1 MALTRPALAAL
12 LLLVLAVPT
21 GANGAEP
28 VRATPQIVLYADG
41 VANPSGATRARE
53 HELGFSATQR
63 YRHAI
68 AGFAAPLTQRQVARL
83 AADPAVAA
91 VVPDLPVHADSV
103 PVTAGETVPVG
114 LTRIGVAS
122 GGFVHGA
129 ADAALAVLDSGV
141 DLGNAELNVEPGT
154 NCVHPGT
161 PPMDDN
167 GHGTHVAGTI
177 GARNSGSGV
186 VGVAPG
192 TKLYAVKVLGANGGG
207 STSDV
212 ICGIEWVT
220 AHAQSLG
227 IRVANMSLGAAG
239 AIGSCARD
247 PEHSAI
253 CALVAAGVTPVAAAG
268 NNGDPI
274 SANGRGHVPA
284 AYPEVLAVTAMVDT
298 DGVPGGLGAKCS
310 GMSDDRQETF
320 SNYAGPDDGAHTV
333 AAPGGC
339 ILSTKLGGGTVEMSG
354 TSMAA
359 PYVAGFVA
367 LCLGDSG
374 VPGPCAEATPAAV
387 VAAVRASAQAAAES
401 GSGYLGDPLHPGVHT
416 YGYLVRYGTPP
427 RAVTGSAA
435 AVEDHAVLLDG
446 SLAGLEDG
454 ASWWFEI
461 GPTAGV
467 YDRTTDA
474 QVLDAGSD

>member
-12 LLLVLAVPT
+12 LLLVLAVPP

-28 VRATPQIVLYADG
+28 VRATPQIVLFADG
-41 VANPSGATRARE
+41 VANPAGENPARE
-53 HELGFSATQR
+53 SEAGFSATHR
-63 YRHAI
+63 TRHAI
-68 AGFAAPLTQRQVARL
+68 AGLAAPLTQRQVVRL

-129 ADAALAVLDSGV
+129 ADAAVAVLDSGV

-227 IRVANMSLGAAG
+227 IRVANMSFGATG
-239 AIGSCARD
+239 AIGSCADD
-247 PEHSAI
+247 PEHAAV
-253 CALVAAGVTPVAAAG
+253 CAVTEAGVTIVAAAG
-268 NNGDPI
+268 NQ
-274 SANGRGHVPA
+274 SAAMARTTVGHLPG
-284 AYPEVLAVTAMVDT
+284 AYPEVLTATAITDT
-298 DGVPGGLGAKCS
+298 DGLAGGLG
-310 GMSDDRQETF
+310 
-320 SNYAGPDDGAHTV
+320 
-333 AAPGGC
+333 
-339 ILSTKLGGGTVEMSG
+339 
-354 TSMAA
+354 TS
-359 PYVAGFVA
+359 
-367 LCLGDSG
+367 CN
-374 VPGPCAEATPAAV
+374 
-387 VAAVRASAQAAAES
+387 
-401 GSGYLGDPLHPGVHT
+401 
-416 YGYLVRYGTPP
+416 
-427 RAVTGSAA
+427 
-435 AVEDHAVLLDG
+435 
-446 SLAGLEDG
+446 
-454 ASWWFEI
+454 
-461 GPTAGV
+461 
-467 YDRTTDA
+467 
-474 QVLDAGSD
+474 